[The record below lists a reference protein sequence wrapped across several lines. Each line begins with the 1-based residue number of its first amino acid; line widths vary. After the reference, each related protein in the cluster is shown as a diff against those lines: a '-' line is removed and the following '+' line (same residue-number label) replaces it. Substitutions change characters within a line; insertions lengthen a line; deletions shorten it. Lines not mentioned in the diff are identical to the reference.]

1 MKPTAE
7 VSSISNLHIH
17 TSAPWGLV
25 PNHNRQQLVKKLLNG
40 SKCDKR
46 TGPLIK
52 QLSVVSV
59 RIERT
64 LPKRPLEQPEI
75 YLSNN
80 SSQVHINI
88 HLSSHF
94 HNASNTWS
102 LSIPLKVLLG
112 IILSCTGYLLC
123 LFPLTRIQHP
133 HEKMQEKQ
141 DFTKAEGLGCVLCQ
155 LQHFN

>member
-88 HLSSHF
+88 RLSSHF

-112 IILSCTGYLLC
+112 IILHRVFIVFISFDSHPTSSWENAGKARFHKGRGPWVC
-123 LFPLTRIQHP
+123 LMSITAF
-133 HEKMQEKQ
+133 
-141 DFTKAEGLGCVLCQ
+141 
-155 LQHFN
+155 